1 MDVDV
6 CRSTVLMQDSSGDSI
21 TQRIVRYGTLG
32 PKIVYRSDNATNGV
46 GGVGVGVGS
55 ANHANRKMKQQQ
67 QRRASYLDA
76 DAEDGIVSLKPFEFV
91 IVSVCI
97 PMTHYRERNESI
109 HFETDFLSRS
119 LSVCIPAHV
128 QCQTTHTVIEHMHGT
143 AYHHPEAAPV
153 QKISSKNTKRVYH
166 STVVVATFADEHEIW
181 EHYMELPGGFLTLI
195 DKRD

>member
-6 CRSTVLMQDSSGDSI
+6 CRSTVLMQDSSGDYI

-46 GGVGVGVGS
+46 GGVGVGVAVDAGS

-67 QRRASYLDA
+67 QRRTSYLDA

-109 HFETDFLSRS
+109 HFE
-119 LSVCIPAHV
+119 PY
-128 QCQTTHTVIEHMHGT
+128 Q
-143 AYHHPEAAPV
+143 
-153 QKISSKNTKRVYH
+153 
-166 STVVVATFADEHEIW
+166 
-181 EHYMELPGGFLTLI
+181 
-195 DKRD
+195 